1 MYEIGMFFSI
11 FCSAG
16 LLYLDTMHYSGVS
29 YISFG
34 YNEDYNIPIMEFII
48 IKWVLPSN
56 SHNCNYQRASWTKR
70 TIKYIYYR
78 YTKREQQQTRFRFWA
93 GAHDFFPWKTCSSKF
108 KCESVLIGLLI
119 ASVCWILVCHCRSLL
134 AGDRS
139 LLAGDP
145 HTVPPDPNVS
155 IS

>member
-48 IKWVLPSN
+48 IKWFYQLTATTATTKEQVELP
-56 SHNCNYQRASWTKR
+56 KR
-70 TIKYIYYR
+70 TIKYVYYI
-78 YTKREQQQTRFRFWA
+78 YTKRKQQQTRFRFWA
-93 GAHDFFPWKTCSSKF
+93 GAHDFFPYVKDMQ
-108 KCESVLIGLLI
+108 LQI
-119 ASVCWILVCHCRSLL
+119 
-134 AGDRS
+134 
-139 LLAGDP
+139 
-145 HTVPPDPNVS
+145 
-155 IS
+155 